1 MVAINGRLCRRGQ
14 SQSIGAVTVGPRP
27 VGPRPLRPRPV
38 GPRRVRA
45 RPVGPRRE
53 HHGARGRRPGCADLR
68 RPAQGLG
75 QALRHPGQRRRRP
88 RHARGLPARA
98 GGRGRG
104 GHGAAGKHE
113 PFAANPPPGEPAVFR
128 QRRHSGRAPAAR
140 VRGAHGGRPLRPA
153 AAPGAGARAAGAR
166 RRGRL
171 RGAAVGHPVG
181 LVRASRSGARGPRAA
196 RGRPP
201 RGPAAPGRRGLYAAP
216 GGPAPVSA

>member
-75 QALRHPGQRRRRP
+75 QDSDGDGRVTHEDFRRAPVAAVAVDMALQGSMSPSRPIHP
-88 RHARGLPARA
+88 L
-98 GGRGRG
+98 
-104 GHGAAGKHE
+104 
-113 PFAANPPPGEPAVFR
+113 ANQQSFGSVATQVGPPPPGYAEPMAAGRFGPPPRPGQAPVLP
-128 QRRHSGRAPAAR
+128 GRAGVAGS
-140 VRGAHGGRPLRPA
+140 GALPLGTPLGSF
-153 AAPGAGARAAGAR
+153 APPGVAPVGPVPHAAGLLVAPPPLGGVASTPHPAGLR
-166 RRGRL
+166 R
-171 RGAAVGHPVG
+171 
-181 LVRASRSGARGPRAA
+181 
-196 RGRPP
+196 
-201 RGPAAPGRRGLYAAP
+201 
-216 GGPAPVSA
+216 